1 MGPSEWDL
9 PDVPLVRDGIVI
21 LPPVSLPED
30 KAKVVQ
36 ELGQWMRAENLP
48 ETSDADLVKFVHC
61 VDYDL
66 KRAQKCVTDFYKAR
80 NDCEDLFKGWDTNT
94 PEVQR
99 IYQYLNIAVLPRLTP
114 DNCRVLMYSMNANAL
129 SYCSV
134 SDLFKAIFM
143 GLETI
148 FLTEPTITGVIFI
161 QDLGNISMYQLI
173 KAMFSMPPKIFPYL
187 EDGIP
192 LKRDV
197 AHMINCPR
205 LIDYAMRA
213 MRSIGRP
220 EDYEKVRLHR
230 GVNNFAELYEQI
242 PREYLPSDLGGSL
255 PSLSDLHDMTINR
268 LANFKDVFRA
278 RQLL

>member
-1 MGPSEWDL
+1 MRSTPASPLHASLLAGRQCRL
-9 PDVPLVRDGIVI
+9 PMEESKSTRFGGQVRV
-21 LPPVSLPED
+21 LPED

-187 EDGIP
+187 E
-192 LKRDV
+192 
-197 AHMINCPR
+197 
-205 LIDYAMRA
+205 
-213 MRSIGRP
+213 
-220 EDYEKVRLHR
+220 VRLHR